1 MDKRTI
7 GYWITTG
14 LIALLFT
21 FGGVMDLLAP
31 PEVVK
36 GLGDLGYPP
45 YFARLLGVWKV
56 LGVIALLAPG
66 FPRLKEWAYAG
77 MFFDLTSASVSH
89 AASGDELAKVITP
102 LVILVLLMAS
112 WWLRPANRTLGVL
125 RGREVESVTPPH
137 LSSTT
142 A

>member
-1 MDKRTI
+1 MDKRMI

-14 LIALLFT
+14 LIALLFM

-31 PEVVK
+31 PEVVT
-36 GLGDLGYPP
+36 GLGDLGYPA
-45 YFARLLGVWKV
+45 YFARILGVWKV
-56 LGVIALLAPG
+56 LGVVALLAPG

-102 LVILVLLMAS
+102 LVVLVVLMAS
-112 WWLRPANRTLGVL
+112 WWLRPASRTLGVL
-125 RGREVESVTPPH
+125 RGKEVESVTTPH

>member
-7 GYWITTG
+7 GYWISTG
-14 LIALLFT
+14 LIALLFM

-45 YFARLLGVWKV
+45 YFARILGVWKV

-66 FPRLKEWAYAG
+66 YPRLKEWAYAG
-77 MFFDLTSASVSH
+77 IFFDLTSASVSH
-89 AASGDELAKVITP
+89 AASGDELVKVVFP
-102 LVILVLLMAS
+102 LVFLVVLMAS
-112 WWLRPANRTLGVL
+112 WWLRPASRTLGVL
-125 RGREVESVTPPH
+125 GGKAKEPVPTPH